1 MASSSTSAG
10 ITGASG
16 LSDTYQR
23 DLENT
28 TASLEAGVT
37 SLAPSAAIRVIDVWY
52 GTLKNAE
59 RDDLHAIAN
68 LLAEL
73 KDELQGNRLDGRT
86 IGSLMLRLGEQT
98 TAAAADADDARL
110 SPKLERLG
118 TLLSRAGTTLGADRV
133 EAHDA
138 EPEGTRPTGTDP
150 ASEPVS
156 DTEKGLQP
164 NPDDQNPGKSTG
176 RAQ

>member
-1 MASSSTSAG
+1 MLNSSD

-16 LSDTYQR
+16 LDDTYQR

-28 TASLEAGVT
+28 SAALEAGVT
-37 SLAPSAAIRVIDVWY
+37 TLAPGAAIRVIDTWY

-73 KDELQGNRLDGRT
+73 KDELQADQLDGAT

-98 TAAAADADDARL
+98 TSAAADADDARL

-118 TLLSRAGTTLGADRV
+118 TLLSRAGTALGA
-133 EAHDA
+133 
-138 EPEGTRPTGTDP
+138 
-150 ASEPVS
+150 EPV
-156 DTEKGLQP
+156 DAHQNEVLDADPTDAAVAQTEKGLAP
-164 NPDDQNPGKSTG
+164 RSEDQNPGTAPD
-176 RAQ
+176 RTA

>member
-1 MASSSTSAG
+1 MPSSAD
-10 ITGASG
+10 ITGSSA

-28 TASLEAGVT
+28 SASLEAGIS
-37 SLAPSAAIRVIDVWY
+37 SLAPGTAVGVIDTWY

-73 KDELQGNRLDGRT
+73 KDELQADRLNGRA

-98 TAAAADADDARL
+98 ASAAADADDARL

-118 TLLSRAGTTLGADRV
+118 ALLTRAGTSLGAEPV
-133 EAHDA
+133 EAHDD
-138 EPEGTRPTGTDP
+138 EPEGLDP
-150 ASEPVS
+150 AAEPVS
-156 DTEKGLQP
+156 DTEKGLDP
-164 NPDDQNPGKSTG
+164 TPDDQNPGKSTD
-176 RAQ
+176 RAE

>member
-1 MASSSTSAG
+1 MLNSSD

-16 LSDTYQR
+16 LDDTYQR

-28 TASLEAGVT
+28 SAALEAGVT
-37 SLAPSAAIRVIDVWY
+37 TLAPGAALRVIDTWY

-73 KDELQGNRLDGRT
+73 KDELQADRLDGAA

-98 TAAAADADDARL
+98 TSAAADADDARL

-118 TLLSRAGTTLGADRV
+118 TLLSRAGTTLGA
-133 EAHDA
+133 
-138 EPEGTRPTGTDP
+138 
-150 ASEPVS
+150 EPVDAHQNS
-156 DTEKGLQP
+156 GTS
-164 NPDDQNPGKSTG
+164 PDRTP
-176 RAQ
+176 